1 VESEPGKGTKVYVSF
16 TIDHFD
22 RQPIGDLAGVII
34 NCSVSYIDIDILLII
49 KTLEGT
55 YHFSSGEVKEI
66 LADVPVNSPEV
77 ILLLKE
83 MITTNI
89 KDLNMIN

>member
-1 VESEPGKGTKVYVSF
+1 M
-16 TIDHFD
+16 INHFD

-34 NCSVSYIDIDILLII
+34 NCSVSYLNIDILLNI
-49 KTLEGT
+49 KTLEGA
-55 YHFSSGEVKEI
+55 YLFSSGEVKEI

-83 MITTNI
+83 MINTNI
-89 KDLNMIN
+89 KDMNMNN